1 MFSESV
7 SSGTA
12 LCPNLFSG
20 TKAIDKSLLCWGLKD
35 SILFFLKIIL
45 KLFSDLNIFCLKCQ

>member
-7 SSGTA
+7 NSGTA

-20 TKAIDKSLLCWGLKD
+20 TKAIDKSLLFWGLKD
-35 SILFFLKIIL
+35 SILFFLKIISPESIEQ
-45 KLFSDLNIFCLKCQ
+45 F

>member
-20 TKAIDKSLLCWGLKD
+20 TKAMDKSLLLWGFKD
-35 SILFFLKIIL
+35 SILVF
-45 KLFSDLNIFCLKCQ
+45 